1 MNGQEKEENV
11 LSYFSA
17 VIYATMNLSLFFF
30 FFKLGEEY
38 KTSMEA
44 SVSPPRGVALFT

>member
-11 LSYFSA
+11 PSYFSA
-17 VIYATMNLSLFFF
+17 VIYATMNLSLFF

-44 SVSPPRGVALFT
+44 SVSPPRGVAVFT